1 MAKNAATC
9 PDGVNGLVLF
19 TIKNDDFGIQVYV
32 PGEKKPLEDDS
43 DFFFNL
49 TEDGTKTG
57 IDVPEYL
64 NGIANRI
71 FDFELDQE
79 GAAELITQ
87 RLNELKHLQ
96 SGGFLPEDVA
106 FEIRDQRS

>member
-1 MAKNAATC
+1 MAKNAASC
-9 PDGVNGLVLF
+9 PDGLNGLVLF
-19 TIKNDDFGIQVYV
+19 TIKNDDYGIQVYV

-49 TEDGTKTG
+49 TADGSMTG
-57 IDVPEYL
+57 IDLPEYL

-71 FDFELDQE
+71 YDFDLDKD
-79 GAAELITQ
+79 GAAELIAQ

-106 FEIRDQRS
+106 FEVRDQRS

>member
-1 MAKNAATC
+1 MAKNAASC
-9 PDGVNGLVLF
+9 PDGFNGLVLF
-19 TIKNDDFGIQVYV
+19 TIRDDEYDIQIYV

-43 DFFFNL
+43 DFFHNL
-49 TEDGTKTG
+49 TEDGSKTG

-71 FDFELDQE
+71 YDFGLDKE

-87 RLNELKHLQ
+87 RLNELKYLQ

>member
-1 MAKNAATC
+1 MAKNAVSC
-9 PDGVNGLVLF
+9 PSGFDGLLLL
-19 TIKNDDFGIQVYV
+19 TIKDDDYGIQVYV

-49 TEDGTKTG
+49 TEDGSKSG

-64 NGIANRI
+64 NSIANRI
-71 FDFELDQE
+71 SDFGLDKE
-79 GAAELITQ
+79 GAGELIAQ
-87 RLNELKHLQ
+87 RLKELTHLQ
-96 SGGFLPEDVA
+96 SGGFLAENVA